1 MQGEEYT
8 QQSYCEKANAFKQE
22 WLQSHPEVNS
32 ALQSALQVLPDPHCN
47 QPDIHDLWHHVH

>member
-8 QQSYCEKANAFKQE
+8 QQSYCEKANAFKQA

-32 ALQSALQVLPDPHCN
+32 ALQTALQVFIAP
-47 QPDIHDLWHHVH
+47 

>member
-8 QQSYCEKANAFKQE
+8 QQSYCQKANAFKQE

-32 ALQSALQVLPDPHCN
+32 ALQAALQVQTDPHCN
-47 QPDIHDLWHHVH
+47 